1 MYNTHHISKLLKQ
14 DVDFHEIPR
23 IHSISSVNNWISL
36 FLTSSRSPKSTKFY
50 TTGAN
55 DHVYARTSYVDRS
68 DTVCTTRNER
78 NENEEWGKEEAE
90 SSKTSGFATR
100 SRRVV
105 ANSLPLPHC
114 LSGNEGGTGVD
125 DENDAA
131 GVGVG
136 RTGAK

>member
-1 MYNTHHISKLLKQ
+1 M
-14 DVDFHEIPR
+14 
-23 IHSISSVNNWISL
+23 
-36 FLTSSRSPKSTKFY
+36 
-50 TTGAN
+50 
-55 DHVYARTSYVDRS
+55 YARTSYIDRS

-90 SSKTSGFATR
+90 SSKTSGFAR

>member
-1 MYNTHHISKLLKQ
+1 M
-14 DVDFHEIPR
+14 
-23 IHSISSVNNWISL
+23 
-36 FLTSSRSPKSTKFY
+36 
-50 TTGAN
+50 
-55 DHVYARTSYVDRS
+55 
-68 DTVCTTRNER
+68 
-78 NENEEWGKEEAE
+78 
-90 SSKTSGFATR
+90 
-100 SRRVV
+100 